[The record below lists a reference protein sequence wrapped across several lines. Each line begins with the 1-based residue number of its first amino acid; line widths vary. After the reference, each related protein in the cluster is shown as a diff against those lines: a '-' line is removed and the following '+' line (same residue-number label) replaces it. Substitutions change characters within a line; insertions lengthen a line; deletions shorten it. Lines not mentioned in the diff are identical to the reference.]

1 MEGEEEIDESVVCL
15 DWYDS
20 DLSMRIDKEEHM
32 GGEPF
37 NRCEKFYTRS
47 QL

>member
-1 MEGEEEIDESVVCL
+1 MVTENEPEIGETVVCL

-32 GGEPF
+32 SGEPF
-37 NRCEKFYTRS
+37 NR
-47 QL
+47 